1 MVMLEKKLQN
11 DVVNTGK
18 DDIVYVNKD
27 GSRLSPEIAK
37 LIRDSGY
44 QLSDVALMLIE
55 AVAAE
60 LGNPDSFTA
69 RHKINEISKSFPY
82 HHRTLA
88 NRDSLGTGPKEHIN
102 IGKYKFYRNLS
113 ILEMLCKDLCK

>member
-1 MVMLEKKLQN
+1 MLDKKLQN

-18 DDIVYVNKD
+18 ADFIYVNND

-37 LIRDSGY
+37 LIRDGGY

-69 RHKINEISKSFPY
+69 RHKINKGSKSFPY
-82 HHRTLA
+82 NHRTLA
-88 NRDSLGTGPKEHIN
+88 NRDSLGTGPKDHIN

-113 ILEMLCKDLCK
+113 ILEMLCKDLSK